1 MNKDTAPLKDAI
13 KNIISK
19 LEKGA
24 KKDSELISI
33 WERVV
38 GRDISKHT
46 KPRSLKS
53 GRLVVNVSDSSRLYE
68 LTLKRQE
75 LIKAINRQLKEK
87 KTHTG
92 QTRGEGPKGKT
103 RGQSQTIKEIRF
115 KIGEI

>member
-13 KNIISK
+13 KDIIRK

-33 WERVV
+33 WGKVV
-38 GRDISKHT
+38 GKDASSHT

-75 LIKAINRQLKEK
+75 LIEAINRQLREK
-87 KTHTG
+87 KTPVKRASAEKP
-92 QTRGEGPKGKT
+92 RGRAK
-103 RGQSQTIKEIRF
+103 GQSRTIKEIRF
-115 KIGEI
+115 RIGEI

>member
-13 KNIISK
+13 KDIIRK

-33 WERVV
+33 WEKVV
-38 GRDISKHT
+38 GKDASKHT

-53 GRLVVNVSDSSRLYE
+53 GRLVVNVSDSSRLYD

-75 LIKAINRQLKEK
+75 LINAINRQLKRK
-87 KTHTG
+87 KTCAERAGGEKSSGKAEG
-92 QTRGEGPKGKT
+92 QGR
-103 RGQSQTIKEIRF
+103 TIKEIRF
-115 KIGEI
+115 RIGEI